1 MMCHM
6 TVSRPNLEDA
16 SQSQI
21 SVFNSFNVMS
31 CMEMCGDSHDQE
43 RKKFFPVSDYLHYTM
58 NKRKKSFF
66 H

>member
-16 SQSQI
+16 SQSHI
-21 SVFNSFNVMS
+21 NVFNSFNVMS
-31 CMEMCGDSHDQE
+31 CMEMCGDCHDQE
-43 RKKFFPVSDYLHYTM
+43 GKNFFPVSDYLHYAM
-58 NKRKKSFF
+58 IKRKKSFF